1 MEKIN
6 AGYRAYTGHIF
17 SQAESDA
24 YNAACDRI
32 LRHPTEENRNGAHN
46 LFRSIIELGHTSQS

>member
-17 SQAESDA
+17 SQAEADA
-24 YNAACDRI
+24 YNAACERI
-32 LRHPTEENRNGAHN
+32 LRNATEENRNGAHN
-46 LFRSIIELGHTSQS
+46 LFRSIVELGHTSQS